1 MISEDIKF
9 SILCEDHK
17 CCDFD
22 CGIVDLNEF
31 LVEDALPNQSI
42 NMSITKIAH
51 IDTKIIG
58 YYSVLTD
65 TLKKQNIQP
74 DDHISEAAYSQYP
87 AIKIGRLAV
96 QKDMQQLGYGRYILR
111 HAIAYSTLLSEFVGC
126 RFITVDSKNTERALK
141 FYTKNG
147 FKEAKKD
154 QKRYFTPMYL
164 DLLKASQK

>member
-9 SILCEDHK
+9 SVLCEDHN

-31 LVEDALPNQSI
+31 LVEDALPNQYI
-42 NMSITKIAH
+42 NMSVTKIAH

-74 DDHISEAAYSQYP
+74 GDHISEAAYSQYP

-126 RFITVDSKNTERALK
+126 RFITVDSKNTEQALK

-147 FKEAKKD
+147 FKEAKKGE
-154 QKRYFTPMYL
+154 KRYFTPMYL